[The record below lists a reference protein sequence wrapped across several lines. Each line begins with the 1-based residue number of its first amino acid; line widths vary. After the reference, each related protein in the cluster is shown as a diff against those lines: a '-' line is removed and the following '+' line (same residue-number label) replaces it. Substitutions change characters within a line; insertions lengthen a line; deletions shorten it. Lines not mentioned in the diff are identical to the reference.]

1 MSIALSESHLELA
14 EMARSFLSD
23 RGARAQARSGLE
35 RDHDAL
41 PSFFDEMVELGWLGL
56 HLPEDVGGAGF
67 SIAELVVVLEQMG
80 AALTPGPLLGTVTAS
95 SIIERLG
102 SAAHKDRWLTSLA
115 TGVAL
120 GTVAFAAPGI
130 KSGSV
135 LNGEVLCVLGAHRAQ
150 LGVVIIGDDLVLVD
164 LAADGVTVS
173 EKASFDPSRHGS
185 LITFSGYDVPEGDLR
200 AGAGAEATALA
211 RILGAAEAAGVARR
225 CLEEAVDYAKVREQ
239 FGRVIGT
246 FQAVK
251 HHCANMLVA
260 AELATASVYDAAH
273 AVAAEAPA
281 DQVCLAAAAAV
292 TQTMEAAVLNAELN
306 VQVHGGIGFTWE
318 HDAQLFVR
326 RAVALAGYL
335 NVDWATRDVAAL
347 RLAGV
352 VRTHG
357 LELPVEAEQYRES
370 TRSAAAEFLALEGEA
385 RRAKMIETGYVM
397 PHWPTPYGREAS
409 ALEQL
414 VIEQEFEAVGL
425 ERPEYGITGW
435 VILTIIQHGTD
446 EQVGRWVQRTLEG
459 EWVWCQLFSE
469 PDAGSDAAAVR
480 TKGEKVDG
488 GWIVTGQKV
497 WTSGAHYSRWGFA
510 TVRTDPTLGK
520 HGGMTMMVIDMEAP
534 EVEIRPLRQATGG
547 ADFNEVFLQG
557 VFVPDEDVVGPV
569 DNGWGVARATLGN
582 ERVSIGG
589 GGGGGG
595 GGAIDP
601 IDLYKRKGYDDPSL
615 ALELGALL
623 AERMSMTAI
632 NLRSIQRAVIGSGPG
647 PEGNVTKLLIAES
660 GQRTARFARRV
671 VGVEA
676 AFSGGDG
683 EQAAMGV
690 FSGRAMSIA
699 GGTSEITRN
708 QIAERILGL
717 PRDPLLSK

>member
-14 EMARSFLSD
+14 EMARSFLAD
-23 RGARAQARSGLE
+23 RGARAQARGGLE
-35 RDHDAL
+35 REHDEL
-41 PSFFDEMVELGWLGL
+41 PSFFDEMVELGWLGM
-56 HLPEDVGGAGF
+56 HLPEEVGGAGF
-67 SIAELVVVLEQMG
+67 TIAELVVVIEQMG

-95 SIIERLG
+95 SIVERLG
-102 SAAHKDRWLTSLA
+102 SSAHKNRWLTSLA

-120 GTVAFAAPGI
+120 GTVAFGAPSI
-130 KSGSV
+130 RNGS
-135 LNGEVLCVLGAHRAQ
+135 LLSGEVLCPLGAHRAQ
-150 LGVVIIGDDLVLVD
+150 LCALIIGDHLALID
-164 LAADGVTVS
+164 LASSEITVT
-173 EKASFDPSRHGS
+173 EQGSFDPSRHGS
-185 LITFSGYDVPEGDLR
+185 LITFRNYSVPEGDLISGVGPD
-200 AGAGAEATALA
+200 AAALA

-260 AELATASVYDAAH
+260 AELATAAVYDAAQ
-273 AVAAEAPA
+273 AVAAGAPA
-281 DQVCLAAAAAV
+281 DQVRLAAAAAAA
-292 TQTMEAAVLNAELN
+292 QTMEAAVLNAELN

-326 RAVALAGYL
+326 RAVALAAYL
-335 NVDWATRDVAAL
+335 SADWAARDVASL
-347 RLAGV
+347 RRAGV

-357 LELPVEAEQYRES
+357 LELPAEAEHYREP
-370 TRSAAAEFLALEGEA
+370 TRSAVAEFLGLEGDA
-385 RRAKMIETGYVM
+385 RRARMLETGYVM
-397 PHWPTPYGREAS
+397 PHWPAPYGREAS

-414 VIEQEFEAVGL
+414 VIEQEFEAAGL

-435 VILTIIQHGTD
+435 VILTIIQHGTE

-459 EWVWCQLFSE
+459 EWIWCQLFSE

-520 HGGMTMMVIDMEAP
+520 HGGMTMMVIDMESP

-547 ADFNEVFLQG
+547 ADFNEVFLKG
-557 VFVPDEDVVGPV
+557 VFVSDDDVVGPV
-569 DNGWGVARATLGN
+569 DNGWAVARATLGN

-589 GGGGGG
+589 GSGGGGG
-595 GGAIDP
+595 
-601 IDLYKRKGYDDPSL
+601 IDLVDLYERKGYDDPSL
-615 ALELGALL
+615 ALELGYLL

-647 PEGNVTKLLIAES
+647 PEGNVTKLLTAEA
-660 GQRTARFARRV
+660 GQRAARFARRV

-676 AFSGGDG
+676 AFGGGDG
-683 EQAAMGV
+683 EHAAMGV